1 MIKTAVILSL
11 FFACGF
17 NISSAAAIGLDEI
30 YRDIV
35 RSDNR
40 GYLPLYIK
48 NREAPDFLFDD
59 AEIKKSQQ
67 DQEIIPT
74 SADENLMI
82 DFQNHRLLRELEKKE
97 AEQRWQQTLDNV
109 KKNRVTPA
117 DLNEIETRAAQN
129 DPIAVE
135 VNAFMFA
142 RGIGVKPDMIKAFHL
157 YQQAAKLNIPH
168 AEENAAK
175 VYKAMTPA
183 QKETLS
189 PFHN

>member
-67 DQEIIPT
+67 NQEIIPT

-97 AEQRWQQTLDNV
+97 ADCIV
-109 KKNRVTPA
+109 
-117 DLNEIETRAAQN
+117 
-129 DPIAVE
+129 
-135 VNAFMFA
+135 
-142 RGIGVKPDMIKAFHL
+142 
-157 YQQAAKLNIPH
+157 
-168 AEENAAK
+168 
-175 VYKAMTPA
+175 
-183 QKETLS
+183 
-189 PFHN
+189 